1 MIKINLMN
9 KADLIL
15 WTSFTGI
22 ISCLATGL
30 GAIPVHFVKNNSK
43 LVRSFASSVAAGM
56 MISASVFSLAQEG
69 IALKDKFPLAPFI
82 VILGLML
89 GAAFFRWTDKIFT
102 YDNHFYQ
109 HYLKKGLTKRGLL
122 IFVAMFIHSIPE
134 GIAIGVAFATGN
146 FEFGLIMAIAISVHN
161 IPEGIAIS
169 LPLKADG
176 VSTKKCAW
184 ASILTSVPQP
194 IMAVPSALLAWFF
207 EPLLPI
213 GLGFA
218 GGAMIYLT
226 VSELIPSALE
236 DGGHS
241 LTAWGVMIGLCGM
254 LLITTLL
261 DFIPITPH

>member
-1 MIKINLMN
+1 MTKTE
-9 KADLIL
+9 LIF
-15 WTSFTGI
+15 WTAYTGV

-30 GAIPVHFVKNNSK
+30 GAIPVHFLKNNSK
-43 LVRSFASSVAAGM
+43 VVRGFASAIAAGM

-69 IALKDKFPLAPFI
+69 IALKDKFALAPYV
-82 VILGLML
+82 VILGLLL
-89 GAAFFRWTDKIFT
+89 GAAFFRWTEKKFSGE
-102 YDNHFYQ
+102 NHFYQ
-109 HYLKKGLTKRGLL
+109 HYLQKGLTKRGIL

-146 FEFGLIMAIAISVHN
+146 FEFGLIIAMAIAVHN
-161 IPEGIAIS
+161 IPEGIAVS

-176 VSTKKCAW
+176 VSTPKCAI

-226 VSELIPSALE
+226 VSELIPDALE
-236 DGGHS
+236 EGGRS
-241 LTAWGVMIGLCGM
+241 LTAWGVMVGLCGM
-254 LLITTLL
+254 LLLTTLL
-261 DFIPITPH
+261 GLIPG